1 VKKLLILISVF
12 CALKSNAQDCFLT
25 FSGTGSSSTVSSV
38 KVENLTSGKSL
49 VINGS
54 DILHLI
60 SMPTGFS
67 SIKND
72 PFSRI
77 RIYPNPMTD
86 YTTVQI
92 RPPLAGEAVITIVD
106 FTGRLVYRLQ
116 SYLDNSRQDF
126 KLSGLKSGFYLIN
139 VASNS
144 YQFSGK
150 LLSNRKTNDEISF
163 EKVNSI
169 IQTVDKKAEKIR
181 SKGALA
187 TVEMEC
193 ISGDRLKFTG
203 ISEEYSTVKID
214 VPETDKTIN
223 FNFIACSDG
232 DNNNYPVVEIGTQV
246 WMAENLKTTKF
257 NDDSDISLLTDYA
270 SWHSQT
276 PGYCW
281 YDNDYN
287 NKNIYGAIYN
297 VRSVRTNKLC
307 PTGWRVPSRD
317 QWNILLAFLGGENLA
332 GSKLKETGTLL
343 WQSPNTGATNES
355 GFTALPGGLR
365 HIITTGS
372 FFVEMGTNG
381 NWWSSDEWIFFIT
394 NNGTEIFT
402 LNSGYWDYVGTSVRC
417 IKDN

>member
-1 VKKLLILISVF
+1 
-12 CALKSNAQDCFLT
+12 
-25 FSGTGSSSTVSSV
+25 
-38 KVENLTSGKSL
+38 
-49 VINGS
+49 
-54 DILHLI
+54 
-60 SMPTGFS
+60 M
-67 SIKND
+67 
-72 PFSRI
+72 
-77 RIYPNPMTD
+77 
-86 YTTVQI
+86 
-92 RPPLAGEAVITIVD
+92 
-106 FTGRLVYRLQ
+106 
-116 SYLDNSRQDF
+116 
-126 KLSGLKSGFYLIN
+126 
-139 VASNS
+139 
-144 YQFSGK
+144 
-150 LLSNRKTNDEISF
+150 
-163 EKVNSI
+163 
-169 IQTVDKKAEKIR
+169 
-181 SKGALA
+181 
-187 TVEMEC
+187 
-193 ISGDRLKFTG
+193 
-203 ISEEYSTVKID
+203 KID
-214 VPETDKTIN
+214 IPETDKTIN